1 MAAMATRRPLVSCSE
16 EAETLA
22 CRRALE
28 FVVDAGLSKLVVE
41 GDNVNVMRVVSS
53 STMNL
58 SLIGNVIADIHCLLC
73 GLGRVY
79 ISCIKRGGNRVAH
92 ELARNARILDEDMYW
107 MGEVPQVALEAMY
120 QDSFLMNT

>member
-1 MAAMATRRPLVSCSE
+1 MAAMATRRPPVSCSE

-92 ELARNARILDEDMYW
+92 
-107 MGEVPQVALEAMY
+107 
-120 QDSFLMNT
+120 S